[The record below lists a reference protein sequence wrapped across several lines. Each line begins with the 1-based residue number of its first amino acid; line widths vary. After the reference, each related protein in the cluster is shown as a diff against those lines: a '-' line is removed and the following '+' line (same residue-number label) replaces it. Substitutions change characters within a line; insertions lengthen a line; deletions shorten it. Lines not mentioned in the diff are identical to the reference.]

1 MSNDV
6 KVLIVEDELITA
18 ESIKELLEEEDYEVT
33 GIAADA
39 ATALRICNR
48 NELVPQVV
56 LCDINIKGDH
66 NGIELAAD
74 LKKLYNCEIVFLTA
88 LSDSR
93 ILQSAF
99 AADPVMYIVKPFTNT
114 QLLVAV
120 HMAFHRL
127 LARQQLPSGTDSLQL
142 TDREREI
149 ALLVAEGFSSK
160 QISHKLSISIET
172 VKTHRRRMLQKNN
185 INSFPQ
191 LVYRMNNER
200 NR

>member
-1 MSNDV
+1 MSNDA

-18 ESIKELLEEEDYEVT
+18 ESIKELLEEEDYEIT

-66 NGIELAAD
+66 NGIALAAD
-74 LKKLYNCEIVFLTA
+74 LKKLYNCEVVFLTA
-88 LSDSR
+88 LSDNR

-99 AADPVMYIVKPFTNT
+99 ATDPVMYIVKPFTNT
-114 QLLVAV
+114 QLLVAMQ
-120 HMAFHRL
+120 MAFHRL
-127 LARQQLPSGTDSLQL
+127 LIRQQVPAGADTLQL

-149 ALLVAEGFSSK
+149 AMLVAEGFSSK

-172 VKTHRRRMLQKNN
+172 VKTHRRRMLQKNS

-191 LVYRMNNER
+191 LVYRMNQEKKN
-200 NR
+200 